1 VNYFQVENLT
11 KSFGDLI
18 LFEDISF
25 SIHKGQKFAMIAKN
39 GAGKTTMLNII
50 TKKDTADSGNII
62 FRNDVSVGYLEQNPV
77 FNEEKTVFDEVFSS
91 SNQLINLIRDY
102 EKAVELDDKKAIE
115 ELLVKMDTLKAWDH
129 EVRVKQILT
138 ELKILN
144 LDQKIKELSGGQ
156 KKRLALANL
165 LINKPDFIILDEP
178 TNHLD
183 IDMIEWLETYLI
195 NNTATLLMVT
205 HDRYFLDRV
214 CDNIIEIDDR
224 KVFHYKGNYSYFLDK
239 REERIANTNAEVDKA
254 RNLMRKE
261 LEWMRRMPKARSTKA
276 KSRIDSFYDLQEK
289 ASTKKSDESIKLNVK
304 TARLGKKILEISYLN
319 KSFGDVKILKDFT
332 YIFKRNEKIGIVG
345 NNGTGKSTLLNI
357 ITGNIKADSGK
368 FDVGETVVFGY
379 YKQEGIKIDE
389 NKRVIDVVRDIAEV
403 VELSDGH
410 KMSVSQFL
418 NYFLFPNDRQYIPVS
433 KLSGGEKRRLYLMTV
448 LMKNPNFLI
457 LDEPTNDLDIFTLN
471 VLEDFLQ
478 NYQGCVIA
486 VSHDRYFM
494 DKVVDHVFAFEGDG
508 KVKDFPGNYTIYLD
522 KKEAEKKLISAKSK
536 TDTSDKN
543 VRVKPERERKLTFN
557 EKREFEQLEIDIA
570 TFEEEKEE
578 LEKQMNSGDLPSDE
592 LIKKANRFSQLLEIL
607 EEKENRWLE
616 LSELL

>member
-1 VNYFQVENLT
+1 MNYFQVENLT

>member
-1 VNYFQVENLT
+1 
-11 KSFGDLI
+11 
-18 LFEDISF
+18 
-25 SIHKGQKFAMIAKN
+25 MIAKN